1 MYRRIGEVLQE
12 GQMDKLK
19 MTDEKFRRESQ
30 YMIDKYKAQG
40 EPDAVIEHM
49 KRHVSGGACS
59 TCGTEYKKVQVK
71 NPFAEYSYYEPRCK
85 CFKEWERER
94 NANIE
99 VQESLELAGVPQ
111 KYFQSSF
118 ENWDYSVDQ
127 GLTDAMKKTAEI
139 VQDGRVLQGRG
150 ALLYGMVGTGKTHC
164 AVSMLREVLKVSTY
178 NCTFERSADIISK
191 IIKYEGKDTYIQ
203 EVMAYDVI
211 ILDDLDKMYMQN
223 EWVKER
229 AFTLLD
235 SIVSSEKVLIATT
248 NLESLR
254 ELDDKFGMAIS
265 SRIIGQCEMI
275 KFEGTDYRKLKVTRE
290 LRKQKEGQHELERK

>member
-1 MYRRIGEVLQE
+1 
-12 GQMDKLK
+12 
-19 MTDEKFRRESQ
+19 
-30 YMIDKYKAQG
+30 
-40 EPDAVIEHM
+40 
-49 KRHVSGGACS
+49 
-59 TCGTEYKKVQVK
+59 
-71 NPFAEYSYYEPRCK
+71 
-85 CFKEWERER
+85 
-94 NANIE
+94 
-99 VQESLELAGVPQ
+99 
-111 KYFQSSF
+111 
-118 ENWDYSVDQ
+118 
-127 GLTDAMKKTAEI
+127 MKKTAEI

-211 ILDDLDKMYMQN
+211 ILDDLGKMYMQN